1 MKQKLPY
8 LLALSFLIEILLI
21 YTLQLVG
28 ALIALIIALLSIRL
42 IMQHVE
48 VPAPNIWLYYNT
60 ILVPLNITQ
69 EELESYDKERQ
80 KKLIEKEI
88 KRILRVKGNITQV
101 KTNIKEHGIEENITY
116 KTKKQT
122 LTIKLLYTQDITK
135 LLQELG

>member
-1 MKQKLPY
+1 
-8 LLALSFLIEILLI
+8 
-21 YTLQLVG
+21 
-28 ALIALIIALLSIRL
+28 
-42 IMQHVE
+42 MQHVE
-48 VPAPNIWLYYNT
+48 VPASNIWLYYNT
-60 ILVPLNITQ
+60 ILVSLNITQ

-88 KRILRVKGNITQV
+88 KRILRVKGNITQI
-101 KTNIKEHGIEENITY
+101 KTNIKEHGIEENIIY